1 MAAAAPG
8 ADFKLVLHGVGAE
21 ARSAIIAE
29 LMAVFQIDQATAASA
44 TENVPIVLVGGM
56 TQPQALCL
64 RTHIVRL
71 VKLGADLKLTSE
83 QVGKVKQLRWQAPPA
98 ATRAAAN
105 LFTCPSCGERFVVQR
120 WQPPAAAPAAPV
132 PAAAPAPGAAPLE
145 AEPLEAEPLEAEPV
159 EEALPAEELDFAEE
173 LAALPAEEPAAEVPA
188 EVAEAEAIAEPE
200 PLEAEAIDEEED
212 LLGAFAE
219 EAEGPEPEPVAPE
232 PPPEPAQPPPP
243 SVPKPTVPR
252 PAPAAPS
259 QPKPIAVQPQGPP
272 SPPRPAAAPKLPPQ
286 PVPPPKPVAAP
297 KPAAAPK
304 PPAPASPSA
313 QPEPE
318 APAGPRYDV
327 SVAKVRG
334 DKLDRLAELVAQRQG
349 ITFEEALGSC
359 EKTVVVVCRG
369 GTSAEADECRKAL
382 LAIGIKPRIRK
393 RGG

>member
-21 ARSAIIAE
+21 QRSAIIAE

-64 RTHIVRL
+64 RTHIARL

-98 ATRAAAN
+98 ATRVPAN
-105 LFTCPSCGERFVVQR
+105 LFVCPSCGERFVVQR
-120 WQPPAAAPAAPV
+120 WQAAAAAPAAPV

-145 AEPLEAEPLEAEPV
+145 AEPLEAEPV
-159 EEALPAEELDFAEE
+159 DEALPAEEIDFAEE
-173 LAALPAEEPAAEVPA
+173 LAALPAEEPAAEAPA
-188 EVAEAEAIAEPE
+188 EVAEAEAIAESE

-232 PPPEPAQPPPP
+232 PPPQPAQPPPP

-252 PAPAAPS
+252 PAPAAP
-259 QPKPIAVQPQGPP
+259 PLLKPIAAPPQEPP
-272 SPPRPAAAPKLPPQ
+272 SPPQ
-286 PVPPPKPVAAP
+286 
-297 KPAAAPK
+297 PAAAPK
-304 PPAPASPSA
+304 PPPQPAPQPKPPAPAPPSA

-318 APAGPRYDV
+318 EPAGPRYDV
-327 SVAKVRG
+327 SAAKVRG
-334 DKLDRLAELVAQRQG
+334 DKLDKLAELVAQRQG
-349 ITFEEALGSC
+349 ITFEEALRSC

-369 GTSAEADECRKAL
+369 GTSAEADECRKEL

>member
-21 ARSAIIAE
+21 QRSAIIAE

-64 RTHIVRL
+64 RTHIARL

-98 ATRAAAN
+98 ATRVPAN
-105 LFTCPSCGERFVVQR
+105 LFVCPSCGERFVVQR
-120 WQPPAAAPAAPV
+120 WQAAGAAPAAPV

-159 EEALPAEELDFAEE
+159 DEALPAEELDFAEE
-173 LAALPAEEPAAEVPA
+173 LAALPAEEPAAEAPA
-188 EVAEAEAIAEPE
+188 EVAEAEAIAESE

-232 PPPEPAQPPPP
+232 PPPQPAQPPPP

-252 PAPAAPS
+252 PAPAAP
-259 QPKPIAVQPQGPP
+259 PLLKPIAAPPQEPP
-272 SPPRPAAAPKLPPQ
+272 SPPQPAAASKPPPQ
-286 PVPPPKPVAAP
+286 PAP
-297 KPAAAPK
+297 QPK
-304 PPAPASPSA
+304 PPAPAPPSA

-318 APAGPRYDV
+318 EPAGPRYDV
-327 SVAKVRG
+327 SAAKVRG
-334 DKLDRLAELVAQRQG
+334 DKLDKLAELVAQRQG
-349 ITFEEALGSC
+349 ITFEEALRSC

-369 GTSAEADECRKAL
+369 GTSAEADECRKEL